1 MKGGGGSGKSIF
13 AGRKILERATTEPG
27 HRFLVVRKV
36 ARTLRESCFE
46 QLKGQLIE
54 NYPDVKFK
62 ANQSDMKIE
71 IDNGSEIL
79 FAGLDDVE
87 KLKSIY
93 NVTGIWI
100 EEASELLEADFN
112 QLDIRLRGETPYY
125 KQIILT
131 FNPVSINHWLKSRF
145 FDRKDQR
152 TRTHESTYKDNRFL
166 DEDAKAVL
174 EAFNDTDEYYYTVYC
189 LGQWGVTG
197 RSVFNS
203 KEIQRRLND
212 NIQPVKTGWFT
223 YDEDDRELK
232 GITFNEDPDGF
243 IKIYAEPEEGA
254 PYVIGGDTAGEG
266 SDSFVA
272 QVIDNRTGVQVA
284 VLRHQTDEDLYAKQ
298 VYCLG
303 KYYNN
308 ALVGIETNYSTYPIL
323 TLERLRY
330 PKQYVREVVDNY
342 THRIKQAFGF
352 RTDTKTRPVIISG
365 LIQATRD
372 DMDIVCDKT
381 TLEEMLTFVRDESYK
396 PTAEEGAHDDT
407 VMALAIAHYIRPQQ
421 RYLKQAEEK
430 KKVKWSRTQWEDY
443 RNASPD
449 ERRQLKEKWGEP
461 DV

>member
-1 MKGGGGSGKSIF
+1 M
-13 AGRKILERATTEPG
+13 
-27 HRFLVVRKV
+27 
-36 ARTLRESCFE
+36 
-46 QLKGQLIE
+46 
-54 NYPDVKFK
+54 
-62 ANQSDMKIE
+62 
-71 IDNGSEIL
+71 
-79 FAGLDDVE
+79 
-87 KLKSIY
+87 
-93 NVTGIWI
+93 
-100 EEASELLEADFN
+100 
-112 QLDIRLRGETPYY
+112 
-125 KQIILT
+125 
-131 FNPVSINHWLKSRF
+131 
-145 FDRKDQR
+145 
-152 TRTHESTYKDNRFL
+152 
-166 DEDAKAVL
+166 
-174 EAFNDTDEYYYTVYC
+174 
-189 LGQWGVTG
+189 
-197 RSVFNS
+197 
-203 KEIQRRLND
+203 
-212 NIQPVKTGWFT
+212 
-223 YDEDDRELK
+223 
-232 GITFNEDPDGF
+232 
-243 IKIYAEPEEGA
+243 
-254 PYVIGGDTAGEG
+254 IGGDTAGEG